1 MKKYLIALS
10 LVGLVTSSCYE
21 KLNIAPPNAITDEQ
35 VKELL
40 ATADDETIEVILGG
54 VAGGLPTEI
63 LKNNSKGGALEYRY
77 GSYFGMLP
85 MRSFEG
91 NDVVFGQQATA
102 SGFGRDEYALTDF
115 RTANSTRN

>member
-40 ATADDETIEVILGG
+40 ATADDETIEVMARISECCPC
-54 VAGGLPTEI
+54 VASKVMISCSDNKRPQAGLAAT
-63 LKNNSKGGALEYRY
+63 S
-77 GSYFGMLP
+77 ML
-85 MRSFEG
+85 
-91 NDVVFGQQATA
+91 
-102 SGFGRDEYALTDF
+102 
-115 RTANSTRN
+115 

>member
-91 NDVVFGQQATA
+91 NDVVFDNKRPQAGLAAT
-102 SGFGRDEYALTDF
+102 SML
-115 RTANSTRN
+115 

>member
-1 MKKYLIALS
+1 MKRYLIALS

-63 LKNNSKGGALEYRY
+63 LKNNSKG
-77 GSYFGMLP
+77 
-85 MRSFEG
+85 
-91 NDVVFGQQATA
+91 
-102 SGFGRDEYALTDF
+102 
-115 RTANSTRN
+115 